1 MQNYR
6 LSFKDFDQETIMW
19 IDSNQVRYRIV
30 AQYRDSKLV
39 ISVLGKGIYF
49 IKSAHQIF
57 SNPALLSGFSQ
68 EEAALIG
75 YIVGTESGEWSHGN
89 KTIHPMLTPA
99 TCECEI

>member
-1 MQNYR
+1 MRNYR
-6 LSFKDFDQETIMW
+6 FSFKDFDQEAFMW
-19 IDSNQVRYRIV
+19 IDPNQVRYQIV

-57 SNPALLSGFSQ
+57 STPSLLSGFSQ

-75 YIVGTESGEWSHGN
+75 YIVGAESGKLLHG
-89 KTIHPMLTPA
+89 KTIYPIVTHS
-99 TCECEI
+99 TCRCEV